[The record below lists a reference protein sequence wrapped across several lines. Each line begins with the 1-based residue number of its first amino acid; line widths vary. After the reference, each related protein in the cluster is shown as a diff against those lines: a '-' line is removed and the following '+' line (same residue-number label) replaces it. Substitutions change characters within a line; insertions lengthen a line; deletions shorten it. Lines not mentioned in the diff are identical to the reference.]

1 MYFLNT
7 SLSFIHSPPP
17 NPPPLPL
24 PNLYIYIGSRSWTR
38 LDKSYQEYG
47 FQNVIQDTRYL
58 SRRPVPSALWELEQ
72 HQDASIQWALI
83 E

>member
-7 SLSFIHSPPP
+7 SLSFIHS
-17 NPPPLPL
+17 PPPLPL

-72 HQDASIQWALI
+72 HHGHHDASIQWALI